1 MWLIDQIG
9 NMFSNMQFAIA
20 RWIDRIDDSWL
31 EMPHIK
37 QYLIDIGNRL
47 GSVSYYFYDLADDYD
62 QLTNRAKDAI
72 LGSYYDLPSWLDSR
86 QGIIMSW
93 FSDLWND
100 IRDRMDDVETWIDD
114 STEWLSTELGSWFDN
129 QENKV
134 INWVETRAED
144 ILDKMFED

>member
-1 MWLIDQIG
+1 
-9 NMFSNMQFAIA
+9 MFSNMQFAIA

-31 EMPHIK
+31 EMPTIK

-62 QLTNRAKDAI
+62 QLTERAKDVI
-72 LGSYYDLPSWLDSR
+72 LGSYYDLSSWLDSR

-93 FSDLWND
+93 SSDLWND
-100 IRDRMDDVETWIDD
+100 IRGRMDGVEVWIDEAG
-114 STEWLSTELGSWFDN
+114 EWLDNSLESWFDS
-129 QENKV
+129 QKDKV
-134 INWVETRAED
+134 ISWVESGAED